1 MLKYKLIQRANPG
14 DRTKPAKWYASPTS
28 RGRKSI
34 KQISNDV
41 SGSSSVSRGDIQ
53 NVILS
58 LVDQIPKYLVDGQS
72 VELGELG
79 TLRISFSSEGVD
91 NKEDFNT
98 SKIEKAKIVFTP
110 STAMKEILSGLH
122 FEAED

>member
-1 MLKYKLIQRANPG
+1 MLKYKLIQRINPS
-14 DRTKPAKWYASPTS
+14 DRTKPAKWYASPSS

-41 SGSSSVSRGDIQ
+41 SGSSSLSRGDIQ

-98 SKIEKAKIVFTP
+98 SKIEKAKIFLRQVQP
-110 STAMKEILSGLH
+110 
-122 FEAED
+122 